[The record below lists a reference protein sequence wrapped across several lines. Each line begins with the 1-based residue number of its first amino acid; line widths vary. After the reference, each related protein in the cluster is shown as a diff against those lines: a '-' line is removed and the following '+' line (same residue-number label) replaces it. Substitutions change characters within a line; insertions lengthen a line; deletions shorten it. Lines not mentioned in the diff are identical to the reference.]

1 MSTIE
6 TPNTQPKTQEELF
19 KYPIFKTIK
28 ELLEQIENIEVK
40 EVLKKWN

>member
-1 MSTIE
+1 MSTNE
-6 TPNTQPKTQEELF
+6 TPTNQPKKKEELF

-40 EVLKKWN
+40 EALKK

>member
-1 MSTIE
+1 MSKNENPT
-6 TPNTQPKTQEELF
+6 TQAKTQEELF

-40 EVLKKWN
+40 EALKK

>member
-6 TPNTQPKTQEELF
+6 TPNTQPKTKEELF

-40 EVLKKWN
+40 EVLKK

>member
-1 MSTIE
+1 MSTNE
-6 TPNTQPKTQEELF
+6 TPTNQQKTKEELF

-40 EVLKKWN
+40 EALKK

>member
-6 TPNTQPKTQEELF
+6 TPNNQPKTQEELF

-28 ELLEQIENIEVK
+28 ELLQDIENLEVK
-40 EVLKKWN
+40 EELKK